1 MVLAHLR
8 ISEYMNYKGEL
19 NMKTNNQHLKTIANN
34 TGSNVTGNKT
44 DNYYLKRIANNTEG
58 GISGGSSSSGFSGD
72 YNDLTNKPTIPSDV
86 SDLTDNNNTTFAPK
100 PHPHSLSD
108 IACTTIPV
116 IVTYEDDSTGL
127 YELVVSAPPTPK

>member
-1 MVLAHLR
+1 
-8 ISEYMNYKGEL
+8 MNYKGEL

-58 GISGGSSSSGFSGD
+58 GISGGSSSGFSGD

-86 SDLTDNNNTTFAPK
+86 SDLTDTYNRYAPK
-100 PHPHSLSD
+100 AHDHSLRN
-108 IACTTIPV
+108 INCMTIPV
-116 IVTYEDDSTGL
+116 VITYEDDSTNIVD
-127 YELVVSAPPTPK
+127 LVVSAPPTPK